1 MDRALWH
8 AAARE
13 RTWTLRSVLA
23 SMQARPS
30 ARRRAFVAALAVIFD
45 AALAA
50 RGLGLTSAQEAA
62 PAPGLLRYAGGRTLV
77 GTDVPSARRWIS
89 EGGAPDIAS
98 ETPRHELTL
107 APFQLMPTE
116 VTNEQFEAFVRATGA
131 QPPLGWGSDAQDA
144 ARAAHVE
151 AQSRRRSATGT
162 SGATGA
168 SGTASPAGPTGA
180 PPAPSAFRAAA
191 WWDEHWSASNWQVA
205 PEHAALP
212 VVHVGFEAAAR
223 YAHWAG
229 LRLMSEAEFQHACRG
244 GGAANYPWGDAFE
257 SRRAAT
263 WERGIAHPELVASF
277 PDGATR
283 EGTHDLIG
291 NVWEWTS
298 SEWSPFPGFKALSVD
313 VSLGG
318 VKQVAQLEPSWD
330 IGWRVTVGGGY
341 DTRRL
346 DARSASR
353 VGLDPAERRPNL
365 GLRCARSLAPAADR
379 IAWWNAHVLGPDA
392 RRALAKLDPARGLVA
407 ERWQSRVPPGRPA
420 GYAVIDRYD
429 ALLAVPV
436 AALDVGSKKALE
448 ALAQSAG
455 GSLLIGGAEF
465 TLPLSLPRLEPGV
478 TLLAWRARQPLGTA
492 SRSPFG
498 RALPPSSGME
508 ELLFL
513 DRNGDFLGRVNGI
526 SVELER
532 TSTLPAELAPAGRA
546 AVSTSGKEARIL
558 LRLAI
563 ASIVPEQ
570 SIVLRA
576 ELGIAADL
584 VAGAWSGLGR

>member
-1 MDRALWH
+1 
-8 AAARE
+8 
-13 RTWTLRSVLA
+13 
-23 SMQARPS
+23 MQTRLS
-30 ARRRAFVAALAVIFD
+30 LRRRALA

-50 RGLGLTSAQEAA
+50 TLAAPGLARAQEAA

-77 GTDVPSARRWIS
+77 GTDVQSARRWIG
-89 EGGAPDIAS
+89 EGGAADIAS
-98 ETPRHELTL
+98 ETPRHEVALG
-107 APFQLMPTE
+107 PFQLMPTE
-116 VTNEQFEAFVRATGA
+116 VTNEQFESFVRATGA
-131 QPPLGWGSDAQDA
+131 QPPLDWGREAQEA
-144 ARAAHVE
+144 ARAAHVD
-151 AQSRRRSATGT
+151 AQSRRRGATGT
-162 SGATGA
+162 SGS
-168 SGTASPAGPTGA
+168 SGTAAANSAAGT
-180 PPAPSAFRAAA
+180 PPAASAFRAAA
-191 WWDEHWSASNWQVA
+191 WWDEHWTEASWQVA

-212 VVHVGFEAAAR
+212 VVHVGFDAAAL

-229 LRLMSEAEFQHACRG
+229 LRLMTEDEFQHACRA

-257 SRRAAT
+257 ARHAAT
-263 WERGIAHPELVASF
+263 WERGVAHAELVASF
-277 PDGATR
+277 PGGTTR
-283 EGTHDLIG
+283 EGAHDLVG

-298 SEWSPFPGFKALSVD
+298 SEWSPFPGFKALNVD

-346 DARSASR
+346 DARCAAR
-353 VGLDPAERRPNL
+353 VGLDPTERRPNL

-379 IAWWNAHVLGPDA
+379 IAWWNARVLGPDA
-392 RRALAKLDPARGLVA
+392 KRALAKLEPARGLVA
-407 ERWQSRVPPGRPA
+407 ERWQSRVPPGRPTN
-420 GYAVIDRYD
+420 YAVIDRYD

-448 ALAQSAG
+448 ALAQAAG
-455 GSLLIGGAEF
+455 GSLLIGIAES
-465 TLPLSLPRLEPGV
+465 TLPLELPRLEPGV
-478 TLLAWRARQPLGTA
+478 ALLAWRARAPLGSA
-492 SRSPFG
+492 SRGPFG

-513 DRNGDFLGRVNGI
+513 DKNGDFLGRVNGI

-532 TSTLPAELAPAGRA
+532 TNPTAGAAAP
-546 AVSTSGKEARIL
+546 VSASGKEARIL
-558 LRLAI
+558 LQLSI
-563 ASIVPEQ
+563 ASSIPEQ

-584 VAGAWSGLGR
+584 IAGAWSGLGR